1 MDSVTSQLMTSRQEL
16 EAVRAS
22 LRQAEKERQE
32 SEERWKTDNDRLQVG
47 RSSSSQNSLSLS
59 LIQYVARAVGRAGL

>member
-59 LIQYVARAVGRAGL
+59 FMLYVA

>member
-1 MDSVTSQLMTSRQEL
+1 MDSMTSQLMTSRQEL

-32 SEERWKTDNDRLQVG
+32 SEERWKTDNDRLQVV

-59 LIQYVARAVGRAGL
+59 FIQYVARAVGRAGL